1 MYNRFIYFF
10 LFLLTFVTNS
20 SGSSL
25 ENKIL
30 FKINNQIITTQD
42 ILDQITY
49 LGILNE
55 NLFKLEKDQIFEI
68 SKNSLIKKKIKKME
82 LSRKFPN
89 VEINQDYVDKLLQNN
104 YSKLGFSNLKEFETF
119 LNKKELD
126 LKIFEENLVTN
137 SLWNEFISVKYKNKI
152 KINKNKLLL
161 ELKNKQSTERY
172 SYLLSEI
179 VFSSQNN
186 EIESLVKEINKSIF
200 LNGFENTALK
210 YSISN
215 SANLGGKI
223 GWIQEDA
230 LSKLILK
237 EIKNLKEGEYTQPIN
252 IPSGFIILKI
262 NKLKKD
268 KIKVDLNKELE
279 KLINQK
285 KNDQFNNF
293 SNIYFNKIKKEYQI
307 DEL

>member
-1 MYNRFIYFF
+1 MFNKFIYFF
-10 LFLLTFVTNS
+10 IFLLTFATNS
-20 SGSSL
+20 ASSSL

-55 NLFKLEKDQIFEI
+55 NFFTLEKDQIFEI

-89 VEINQDYVDKLLQNN
+89 VKINQDYLDKLLQNN
-104 YSKLGFSNLKEFETF
+104 YNKLGLSNLEDFKTF
-119 LNKKELD
+119 LNNKELD
-126 LKIFEENLVTN
+126 IKIYEENLLTN
-137 SLWNEFISVKYKNKI
+137 ALWNEFISVKYKNKI
-152 KINKNKLLL
+152 KINKDKLLY
-161 ELKNKQSTERY
+161 ELKNKQSKERY

-186 EIESLVKEINKSIF
+186 EIDNLIEEINKSIV

-230 LSKLILK
+230 LSNLILK
-237 EIKNLKEGEYTQPIN
+237 EIKNLNEGDYTQPIN

-268 KIKVDLNKELE
+268 KIKVDINKELE